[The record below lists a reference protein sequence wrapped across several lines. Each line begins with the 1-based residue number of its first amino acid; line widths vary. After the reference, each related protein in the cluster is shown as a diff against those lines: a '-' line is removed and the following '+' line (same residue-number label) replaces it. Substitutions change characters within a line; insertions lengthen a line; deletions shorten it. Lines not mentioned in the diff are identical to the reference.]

1 MKKMTRQSFQKG
13 HVSRPIRTSNGETI
27 FKIRYRLR
35 TAEGKWKQKSET
47 LRGVKGRKEARAI
60 LEQRIQEMTPEK
72 LLASELTL
80 KGFIEAYWRH
90 YLDRKCA
97 KPSTRANYESAL
109 RAHVLPVLGDLRI
122 TDVVPLHIEN
132 FLQQRLST
140 GLSPKT
146 VLNLV
151 ALLQCIFSVAVDNDL
166 ITRSPVRKRHK
177 PVVQRREKPIWT
189 ADQVRLILAAVPAR
203 YRALFATAALTGARL
218 GELLGLQWKHVDPK
232 QRKLRIEQSLWQDQL
247 LPPKTAGSV
256 RSIHF
261 GDGLASVFAEHSRTA
276 CRTGADD
283 FVFLSPTGAPLHP
296 DVLRK
301 DVLVGSTWHPEKV
314 RGVRFPYVPAF
325 RGKLHQLS
333 NWEFEARP
341 EAAWARYDRHDGQDL
356 YSHHS

>member
-1 MKKMTRQSFQKG
+1 MTRQSFQKG

-189 ADQVRLILAAVPAR
+189 ADQVRLIP
-203 YRALFATAALTGARL
+203 
-218 GELLGLQWKHVDPK
+218 
-232 QRKLRIEQSLWQDQL
+232 
-247 LPPKTAGSV
+247 
-256 RSIHF
+256 
-261 GDGLASVFAEHSRTA
+261 
-276 CRTGADD
+276 
-283 FVFLSPTGAPLHP
+283 
-296 DVLRK
+296 
-301 DVLVGSTWHPEKV
+301 
-314 RGVRFPYVPAF
+314 
-325 RGKLHQLS
+325 QLS
-333 NWEFEARP
+333 RLAIV
-341 EAAWARYDRHDGQDL
+341 RYSQRQR
-356 YSHHS
+356 